1 MTVAQPALSAAQS
14 IDHEYEPFFAMARE
28 RKVIFYYV
36 GYFSQNIIAAM
47 SDAVRLQLAVSG
59 VDGTT
64 RRKLFSSFVEMAQNI
79 VHYSSDALTPPTQD
93 NGQLRHG
100 SVCISMVDEHYRL
113 MCSNPVA
120 TARVH
125 QLRATLEPLRTM
137 TLDEIKQAY
146 KQTLRAEAPQGS
158 KGAGLGFL
166 TMARDASAPLEY
178 NFQPIDTDP
187 VSTMFQL
194 VATI

>member
-1 MTVAQPALSAAQS
+1 MTAAQS
-14 IDHEYEPFFAMARE
+14 IDKEYGPFFQMAQE
-28 RKVIFYYV
+28 RNVIFYYV

-47 SDAVRLQLAVSG
+47 SDAVRLQLTISG
-59 VDGTT
+59 VDSTT

-79 VHYSSDALTPPTQD
+79 VHYSSDSLTPASQHD
-93 NGQLRHG
+93 GQLRHG

-113 MCSNPVA
+113 ICSNPIA
-120 TARVH
+120 TTRVQ
-125 QLRATLEPLRTM
+125 QLRGTLENLRLM
-137 TLDEIKQAY
+137 TLDDIKRAY
-146 KQTLRAEAPQGS
+146 KETLRAEAPQGS

-178 NFQPIDTDP
+178 RFEPIDSDP

>member
-1 MTVAQPALSAAQS
+1 MTATSTNS
-14 IDHEYEPFFAMARE
+14 IDHEYGAFFAMARE

-59 VDGTT
+59 VDSTT

-79 VHYSSDALTPPTQD
+79 VHYSADALTPPTQD
-93 NGQLRHG
+93 DGQLRHG

-113 MCSNPVA
+113 ICTNPVA
-120 TARVH
+120 TSRVA
-125 QLRATLEPLRTM
+125 QLRAALEPLRTM
-137 TLDEIKQAY
+137 TLDEIKRAY
-146 KQTLRAEAPQGS
+146 KETLRAEVPQGS
-158 KGAGLGFL
+158 RGAGLGFL
-166 TMARDASAPLEY
+166 TMARDATVPLEY

>member
-1 MTVAQPALSAAQS
+1 MTAEQS
-14 IDHEYEPFFAMARE
+14 IDKEYGPFFQMAQE
-28 RKVIFYYV
+28 RNVIFYYV

-47 SDAVRLQLAVSG
+47 SDAVRLQLTISG
-59 VDGTT
+59 VDSTT

-79 VHYSSDALTPPTQD
+79 VHYSSDSLTPASQHD
-93 NGQLRHG
+93 AQLRHG

-113 MCSNPVA
+113 ICSNPIA
-120 TARVH
+120 TTRVQ
-125 QLRATLEPLRTM
+125 QLRGTLENLRLM
-137 TLDEIKQAY
+137 TLDDIKRAY
-146 KQTLRAEAPQGS
+146 KETLRSEAPEGS

-178 NFQPIDTDP
+178 RFEPIDSDP

>member
-1 MTVAQPALSAAQS
+1 MTATSTTSS
-14 IDHEYEPFFAMARE
+14 IDNEYGAFFAMARE
-28 RKVIFYYV
+28 RNVIFYYV

-59 VDGTT
+59 VDGAT

-79 VHYSSDALTPPTQD
+79 IHYSSDALTPPTQD
-93 NGQLRHG
+93 DSQSRGQLRHG

-120 TARVH
+120 TARVE

-137 TLDEIKQAY
+137 TLEQIKAAY
-146 KQTLRAEAPQGS
+146 KETLRAEAPEGS

-178 NFQPIDTDP
+178 NFQPIDADP